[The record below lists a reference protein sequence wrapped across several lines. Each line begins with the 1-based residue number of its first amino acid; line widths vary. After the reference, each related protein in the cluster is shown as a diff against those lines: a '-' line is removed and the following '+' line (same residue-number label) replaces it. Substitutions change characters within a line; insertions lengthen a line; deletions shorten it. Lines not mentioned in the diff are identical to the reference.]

1 MKLKY
6 EQLLSNFAFNSD
18 LRRYI
23 KVAGAVRPRL
33 NVTLEATNKR
43 LLLAAHYG
51 QFRRK
56 MELTNYQAL
65 LAQLTT
71 TNATRAGTI
80 LDNAESAEN
89 STVGPRLNCA

>member
-1 MKLKY
+1 M
-6 EQLLSNFAFNSD
+6 SN
-18 LRRYI
+18 
-23 KVAGAVRPRL
+23 RPY
-33 NVTLEATNKR
+33 NAATNKR

-65 LAQLTT
+65 LVQLKT

-80 LDNAESAEN
+80 LDDAESAEN
-89 STVGPRLNCA
+89 STAGPDSYSSCSPLYRSIAPSLHRHFIAHARHSRHSA